1 MLKMV
6 NGYLVGKND
15 ETGKIYLSI
24 KVNDPEIQEQLKQL
38 NQEEVVT
45 L

>member
-15 ETGKIYLSI
+15 ETGKIFLFI
-24 KVNDPEIQEQLKQL
+24 KVSDPEIQEGLKSL
-38 NQEEVVT
+38 SKEE

>member
-1 MLKMV
+1 MLRMV
-6 NGYLVGKND
+6 NGYLVGCND

-38 NQEEVVT
+38 NPKEVMV
-45 L
+45 